1 VGRAGYQNSGRTN
14 QGGSG
19 LRGAQGDVST
29 RMVSLKGV
37 RA

>member
-1 VGRAGYQNSGRTN
+1 VGRAGYQSSGRSN

-19 LRGAQGDVST
+19 LRGPQGDVST